1 MTIAA
6 FLRARLDEDAATV
19 RSPRS
24 AREIEAIR
32 RILEWHEG
40 PHSCSGDDDNCLWT
54 DGDDGSVYCDTVKVI
69 AGVYA
74 DHPDYRADWDRRRI
88 SAQAPASAGLTP
100 GVTIL
105 ADLVPSDARP

>member
-74 DHPDYRADWDRRRI
+74 DHPDYREDWDRRRI
-88 SAQAPASAGLTP
+88 SAQAPASEGPTP

-105 ADLVPSDARP
+105 ADLVPSDARL